1 MDEKPSTQTP
11 RGVPAPKTVQ
21 PQSARTDAIGT
32 SSKMSGVADSGT
44 EKSRIVNS
52 LATSTPKTETAKQSG
67 GLAAVLEASRAELD
81 RLLAE
86 TQNIHERSWRVIHT
100 LLDDSQLRAS
110 QAVDAC
116 LVQFEKEI
124 QDRISGEM
132 ATLLQ
137 NFDVEAGAR
146 LAARLDQALATA
158 KQRQHSIEQD
168 LAVAVAE
175 NRKQLD
181 QISTG
186 AADGLRQHEQG
197 LLGDLQKEAEKQLGE
212 LAKSA
217 SQISNNLQRL
227 GDSLSTELKQHME
240 DTVKVFQSRIEQVWQ
255 ELVGRAEQRIAE
267 TARTCTA
274 ELAKQA
280 REAIDREMSA
290 FLSQALRR
298 FDRSPDAQ
306 SSNQNT

>member
-1 MDEKPSTQTP
+1 M
-11 RGVPAPKTVQ
+11 
-21 PQSARTDAIGT
+21 
-32 SSKMSGVADSGT
+32 
-44 EKSRIVNS
+44 
-52 LATSTPKTETAKQSG
+52 
-67 GLAAVLEASRAELD
+67 
-81 RLLAE
+81 
-86 TQNIHERSWRVIHT
+86 
-100 LLDDSQLRAS
+100 
-110 QAVDAC
+110 DAC
-116 LVQFEKEI
+116 LVRFEKEI
-124 QDRISGEM
+124 EDRISGEM
-132 ATLLQ
+132 ATMLQ

-175 NRKQLD
+175 NRRQLD
-181 QISTG
+181 QISTS
-186 AADGLRQHEQG
+186 AADGLQQREQG

-217 SQISNNLQRL
+217 NQISNNVQRL

-240 DTVKVFQSRIEQVWQ
+240 DAVKVFQSRIEQVWQ
-255 ELVGRAEQRIAE
+255 EVVGRAEQRIAE

-280 REAIDREMSA
+280 RKAIDQEMSA

-298 FDRSPDAQ
+298 FDRSSEAQ
-306 SSNQNT
+306 SSNQNS